1 MNVEGVWKV
10 EAMGPYGWE
19 KIATAFLRGGRYLA
33 ASTDH
38 YSCGSYDSSEDVFTA
53 DIDIHQYGK
62 TRTVFGSKKKHLI
75 TRLEGKVK
83 KEDRI
88 VARSRMDD
96 SQKFDVKMRLTRL
109 GGFD

>member
-33 ASTDH
+33 ASTEH
-38 YSCGSYDSSEDVFTA
+38 YSCGSYESFDDVFHA
-53 DIDIHQYGK
+53 DLEIHQYGK
-62 TRTVFGSKKKHLI
+62 VRPVFGSKKRHLA

-83 KEDRI
+83 KDDKI
-88 VARSRMDD
+88 VVRSHAVN
-96 SQKFDVKMRLTRL
+96 SEKFEVKMRLTRL